1 MESLIK
7 GAEKTKAVA
16 TSQQN
21 YEEFGETRRENP
33 LQDYLEYLRRVARKA
48 KRSLWE
54 LHQLYISREVARSYG
69 LSKRTIKRLDKE
81 GL

>member
-1 MESLIK
+1 MEGLIERTEQK
-7 GAEKTKAVA
+7 RK
-16 TSQQN
+16 
-21 YEEFGETRRENP
+21 NP
-33 LQDYLEYLRRVARKA
+33 LQDYLEYLRRLSRKS
-48 KRSLWE
+48 KRSIWE